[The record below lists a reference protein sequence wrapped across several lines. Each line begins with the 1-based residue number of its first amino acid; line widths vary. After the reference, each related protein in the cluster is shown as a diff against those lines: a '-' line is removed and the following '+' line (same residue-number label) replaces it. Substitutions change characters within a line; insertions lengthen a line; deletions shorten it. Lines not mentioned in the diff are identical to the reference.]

1 MKWEIRQSVAF
12 VQGWD
17 RYIYL
22 IVEVDT
28 NREVAQYFSRR
39 EAERVLALM
48 QGQYL
53 KWESAHRRRQLL
65 NTVLITI
72 FCVFSFFVFSFL
84 YLQLK

>member
-1 MKWEIRQSVAF
+1 MKWEIRQSIAF

-28 NREVAQYFSRR
+28 NREVAQYFSQR

-53 KWESAHRRRQLL
+53 KWESAYRRHQLL
-65 NTVLITI
+65 NIVLITI

>member
-1 MKWEIRQSVAF
+1 MKWEIRQSIAF

-28 NREVAQYFSRR
+28 NREVARYFSQR

-53 KWESAHRRRQLL
+53 KWESANRRRQLL
-65 NTVLITI
+65 NIVSITI
-72 FCVFSFFVFSFL
+72 FCVFSFFIFL
-84 YLQLK
+84 KINY